1 MLSFHLHLDCGGNRK
16 LPEGL
21 QEENETAL
29 RNSVEFGGDECD
41 GKANLL
47 K

>member
-1 MLSFHLHLDCGGNRK
+1 VVEIGSF
-16 LPEGL
+16 PEGL
-21 QEENETAL
+21 HEENETEL

-47 K
+47 NLNNQIC